1 MWLQRNVRHDHIA
14 IPGLEL
20 THSIMDIIC
29 KLPNA
34 TYGVKPYDIRRKER
48 DHYHEQTVFSCMLAD
63 PFKKTV
69 EPVKLTCFGGKFKE
83 VLSLL
88 YVETFD
94 DLDMEQ
100 LWDWDET
107 RSVCIFYKRFDN
119 RRPRL
124 AGCAFRDDAGS
135 QTRVRVGRC
144 ILVECALLTPSDPDN
159 KRADLLKP
167 IIFTHLITDMSKDSL
182 AYVRDNIMYLPYD
195 QVAKTD
201 ADREA
206 FMTRA
211 TPATVIYQEA
221 RPMAGRGTVVPCLMC
236 GKDARQ
242 KCSNCERVYYCCKEC
257 QIKSWK
263 THKAVCNRQ

>member
-1 MWLQRNVRHDHIA
+1 
-14 IPGLEL
+14 
-20 THSIMDIIC
+20 MDILC

-34 TYGVKPYDIRRKER
+34 KYGVKPYDLRRYEK
-48 DHYHEQTVFSCMLAD
+48 DHYHDKTVYSCMLAD
-63 PFKKTV
+63 PFKESV
-69 EPVKLTCFGGKFKE
+69 DPVALTCFGDRFQE

-88 YVETFD
+88 YVESFD

-100 LWDWDET
+100 LWDWDDS

-124 AGCAFRDDAGS
+124 AGCAVRDDAGS

-144 ILVECALLTPSDPDN
+144 VIVECALLTPSDPDN
-159 KRADLLKP
+159 KRADLFKP
-167 IIFTHLITDMSKDSL
+167 IIYTPLIRDMSEDSL
-182 AYVRDNIMYLPYD
+182 AYVEDNILFIPYD

-206 FMTRA
+206 FMKNA
-211 TPATVIYQEA
+211 CAAPVLYQEA
-221 RPMAGRGTVVPCLMC
+221 RPMAGRGSVVPCLSC

-242 KCSNCERVYYCCKEC
+242 KCSKCERVWYCSKEC
-257 QIKSWK
+257 QTKSWK